1 MNKIDLK
8 LNNSYMD
15 DVIKISAKNNE
26 GIEDIKDA
34 IKENPKSC
42 HLKDV
47 CQGFRKQAGGFI
59 WKYAS

>member
-1 MNKIDLK
+1 MNKIDLN

-34 IKENPKSC
+34 IKI
-42 HLKDV
+42 V
-47 CQGFRKQAGGFI
+47 
-59 WKYAS
+59 